1 MPQSVPSALG
11 LACAADSQFEK
22 GVLRNANRGGEN
34 VHSGCIIGAIL
45 GAQAGLNGLPARLV
59 DGLKDS
65 SAIRAEI
72 DAFVAAISGVK
83 AAAPSPE

>member
-1 MPQSVPSALG
+1 MPSALG

-34 VHSGCIIGAIL
+34 VHSGCIIGALL
-45 GAQAGLNGLPARLV
+45 GAQCGFAGLPARLV

-65 SAIRAEI
+65 EAIREEI
-72 DAFVAAISGVK
+72 AAFVEAVASCS
-83 AAAPSPE
+83 AEQA

>member
-1 MPQSVPSALG
+1 MPSALG

-34 VHSGCIIGAIL
+34 VHSGCVVGALL
-45 GAQAGLNGLPARLV
+45 GAQAGMSGLPPKLI

-65 SAIRAEI
+65 EAIRTEV
-72 DAFVAAISGVK
+72 DAFVAAVCGQAVQ
-83 AAAPSPE
+83 AP